1 MKKKNKVQRNL
12 TYMFKTHSLSY
23 IIKYFSIIPFVII
36 LLVLLFTDG
45 IITDYTC
52 ELFNLTERGAINSM
66 LYKLMRLAVPVGL
79 YALYTFI
86 VFTSLRS
93 KYYAYITDGRN
104 YDKDHGLYEKTF
116 TEMTQFYKEAEPH
129 RKYTDEYPITNWRNC
144 KGINFGYDPEGR
156 AIFLKEDCEYNICV
170 FGPPGSSKTA
180 GFANVNAITFP
191 GSCLIVDIKGDIYN
205 YVKNIAKSKRK
216 IARFC
221 PDDPNAMNVSAHFD
235 PLQGINKLSVTDRK
249 LRIENIAIALIPD
262 DGGKEG
268 NYFPETA
275 RIYFQG
281 VTHLLLHENPNV
293 TFPEIV
299 HAILQGNY
307 AEWVFKTEAS
317 DCIEAKELL
326 LSLKSNSEKNV
337 SGAYQNLTKRL
348 NVYSNPVLDELLSYK
363 KGKMISVDMLDKGY
377 DLYLQISEEHL
388 TALGPLLSMIIN
400 TFSTEFL
407 RRPDTSSGAKNR
419 FILMML
425 DELSSLH
432 LSYDLLNTVLS
443 KARSKSILTAII
455 TQNLPQLKRLYG
467 QDGAESLL
475 GNCHVQA
482 VLGANDPSTAEY
494 FSRKLG
500 MKKDYKVTDTISNG
514 TNSTKT
520 YGKSVTIDDK
530 VPVYRPEDVADLKS
544 ESQNILYID
553 GKYTFLR
560 KLNCYKD

>member
-1 MKKKNKVQRNL
+1 MNRKNKVYRSL
-12 TYMFKTHSLSY
+12 TYMLKTHSLMY
-23 IIKYFSIIPFVII
+23 VINYFCVIPFVI
-36 LLVLLFTDG
+36 LLIVITLTKGYATDW
-45 IITDYTC
+45 IC
-52 ELFNLTERGAINSM
+52 EVMELSERGSINAL
-66 LYKLMRLAVPVGL
+66 LYKLMRLAVPIGI
-79 YALYTFI
+79 YALYGFI
-86 VFTSLRS
+86 VFTIIRS
-93 KYYAYITDGRN
+93 KYYSYLTGGRS
-104 YDKDHGLYEKTF
+104 YDKDHNLYEKTF
-116 TEMTQFYKEAEPH
+116 TEMARFYQDNEPH

-221 PDDPNAMNVSAHFD
+221 PDDPNAIEVSAHFD
-235 PLQGINKLSVTDRK
+235 PLQGINKLSVTDKK

-262 DGGKEG
+262 DGGNEG

-281 VTHLLLHENPNV
+281 VTHLLLHENPRI

-307 AEWVFKTEAS
+307 AEWVFKTEES

-326 LSLKSNSEKNV
+326 LSLKGNSEKNV

-348 NVYSNPVLDELLSYK
+348 NVYSNPILDKLLTYE

-377 DLYLQISEEHL
+377 DLYLQIMEEHL
-388 TALGPLLSMIIN
+388 TAYGPLLTMIIN

-443 KARSKSILTAII
+443 KARSKSILTALI

-482 VLGANDPSTAEY
+482 ILGANDPSTAEY

-500 MKKDYKVTDTISNG
+500 MKLDYKVTESINNG
-514 TNSTKT
+514 KERTT
-520 YGKSVTIDDK
+520 GKSVHIDDK
-530 VPVYRPEDVADLKS
+530 VPVYRPEDVADLKA

-553 GKYTFLR
+553 GKYTFLK
-560 KLNCYKD
+560 KLNCYRD